1 MLRKESNMGKSAAI
15 ETRHY
20 LTCLWPGLS
29 ELWWRGRLSA
39 LPAAIVFAVAINL
52 LLVVRFLYPGWL
64 SGWLVMLA
72 CWVGAAAWVFYVIRS
87 VKELPKM
94 LAPREVSDKPDHF
107 QDAQFAYLRGEW
119 EESEQLLMEVL
130 AIEPRDP
137 PALLLLSSVYRH
149 TERSDM
155 GHLLLRELSRLEI
168 GDTWAL
174 EIEAEMTRIER
185 DQDSSDDDETEDS
198 EEESNQDK
206 TEKHGESTADL
217 TAA

>member
-1 MLRKESNMGKSAAI
+1 MAKSATIA
-15 ETRHY
+15 TRHY

-39 LPAAIVFAVAINL
+39 LPSAIVFAVAINL

-64 SGWLVMLA
+64 SGWLVTLA
-72 CWVGAAAWVFYVIRS
+72 CWVGAATWVFYLIRS
-87 VKELPKM
+87 VRELPNL
-94 LAPREVSDKPDHF
+94 LAPREVSEAPDHF

-119 EESEQLLMEVL
+119 DESEHLLMEVL

-137 PALLLLSSVYRH
+137 PALLLLSSVYRQ
-149 TERSDM
+149 TDRSDM

-168 GDTWAL
+168 GDAWKL
-174 EIEAEMTRIER
+174 EIEAEMARIER
-185 DQDSSDDDETEDS
+185 DGRSDEDEQDDDSD
-198 EEESNQDK
+198 EESNKQE
-206 TEKHGESTADL
+206 TEKTNESTADL